1 MKENWILWPLGRQK
15 YVKRCFL
22 GMRLTM
28 YLLLLGTLHLAA
40 NTYSQNSGVS
50 LNMHNVSLGEVVEKL
65 QKLHAI
71 I

>member
-22 GMRLTM
+22 GMWLTM

-50 LNMHNVSLGEVVEKL
+50 LNMHNGKIAKSDRLHVSVQE
-65 QKLHAI
+65 
-71 I
+71 